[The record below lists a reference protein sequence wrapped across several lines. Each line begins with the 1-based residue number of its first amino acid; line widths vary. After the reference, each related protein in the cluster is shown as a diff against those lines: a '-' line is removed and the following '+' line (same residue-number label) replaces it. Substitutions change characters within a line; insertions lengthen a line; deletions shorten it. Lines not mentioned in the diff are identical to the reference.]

1 MKPLPAVLLV
11 VALLALLSGCVTKK
25 VKLALQKDTQAS
37 LTVSGDA
44 EILLTVQK
52 ELSLLH
58 KVGVNVE
65 TIETGVRIIKIVG
78 AYKAVMDAIVWLIQQ
93 HLQLLGND
101 EVSRALLEAA
111 FAALK

>member
-1 MKPLPAVLLV
+1 VL
-11 VALLALLSGCVTKK
+11 ALLALTSGCVTKK
-25 VKLALQKDTQAS
+25 VKRALQKNTEAS

-52 ELSLLH
+52 ELSLVH

-65 TIETGVRIIKIVG
+65 TIETGVRIIKLVG
-78 AYKAVMDAIVWLIQQ
+78 AYKAVVDAIVWLIQQ

>member
-1 MKPLPAVLLV
+1 VKPLPAVLLV
-11 VALLALLSGCVTKK
+11 VALLALTSGCVTKK
-25 VKLALQKDTQAS
+25 VKRVLQKDTEAS
-37 LTVSGDA
+37 LTVSGEA
-44 EILLTVQK
+44 ELLLTVQK
-52 ELSLLH
+52 ELSVLH

-78 AYKAVMDAIVWLIQQ
+78 AYKAVVDAIAWLIQQ